1 MNIRFV
7 IKKVKILSTTLMK
20 IAESISFY
28 CARAALRIMP
38 PILLHWPTTSEVN
51 VDGTAVE
58 IEPSH
63 QYSIAF
69 CYFVTDGS

>member
-58 IEPSH
+58 SDPSH
-63 QYSIAF
+63 QYSLH
-69 CYFVTDGS
+69 VVVV